1 MDALEAARA
10 IAGPVGTLGG
20 RFMMAPE
27 SFARGGELGFE
38 PGLAYYLG
46 GRLGVLGDAPVDV
59 VAASAVFIEP
69 TMLGGAWGQVCAT
82 AAPATVAAHYAEGC
96 SLWAEANLGGV
107 GELADVRRLGGAVV
121 AAATPA
127 LAPLFAGWRSLGVPD
142 TDTAGGYRV
151 LHLLRELRFSR
162 HAVAA
167 QAQGLTPLETILA
180 GPGGEGG
187 AKMFGWSDPY
197 PEVTDDLRARRATA
211 EDVTDQ
217 LSARDLAVLSDGE
230 LDQLVAAVNAV
241 VAALS

>member
-10 IAGPVGTLGG
+10 LAGPVGHLGG

-27 SFARGGELGFE
+27 TFTRGAELGFE

-59 VAASAVFIEP
+59 VAASAVFIDA
-69 TMLGGAWGQVCAT
+69 TMLGGAWEQVRAT
-82 AAPATVAAHYAEGC
+82 AAPATIAAHYADGC
-96 SLWAEANLGGV
+96 SIWAEATLGDLA
-107 GELADVRRLGGAVV
+107 ELADVRRLGGAVV

-142 TDTAGGYRV
+142 SDTAGGYRI

-187 AKMFGWSDPY
+187 AKMFGWPEPFPEMSD
-197 PEVTDDLRARRATA
+197 ELRARRATA

-217 LSARDLAVLSDGE
+217 LDARDLSVLSDGE
-230 LDQLVAAVNAV
+230 RDRLVAAVQAV
-241 VAALS
+241 GAALS